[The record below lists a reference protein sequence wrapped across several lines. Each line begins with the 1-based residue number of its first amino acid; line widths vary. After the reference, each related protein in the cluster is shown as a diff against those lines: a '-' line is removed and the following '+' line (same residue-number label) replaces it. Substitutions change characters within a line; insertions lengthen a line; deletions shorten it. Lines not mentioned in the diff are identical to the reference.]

1 MGMIRV
7 APRTSAMAKTPQKAQ
22 MAVPP
27 VPISTPIRKTRARA
41 RAMLIRCR
49 AGSRMG
55 EPLIRPSSLAKAM
68 TEPVKVM
75 APMATPR
82 LNSTID
88 KVLMP
93 PSAVMMPK
101 ASGA

>member
-1 MGMIRV
+1 
-7 APRTSAMAKTPQKAQ
+7 
-22 MAVPP
+22 
-27 VPISTPIRKTRARA
+27 
-41 RAMLIRCR
+41 
-49 AGSRMG
+49 MG

-82 LNSTID
+82 LSSTID
-88 KVLMP
+88 SVLMP
-93 PSAVMMPK
+93 PAAVMMPK